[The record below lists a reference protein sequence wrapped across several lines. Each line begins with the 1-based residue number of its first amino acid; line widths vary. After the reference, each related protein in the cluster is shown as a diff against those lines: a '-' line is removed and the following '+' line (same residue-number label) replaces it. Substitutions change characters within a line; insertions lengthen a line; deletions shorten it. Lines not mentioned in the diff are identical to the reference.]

1 MRSLI
6 CPGVNIN
13 NMSLLKKLLL
23 LIFPVALTAC
33 ATPPPK
39 NPENICDIF
48 FENRDWYE
56 ASKEM
61 NARWGTPIHV
71 PMAMMYQESSFKHD
85 AAPPMQYF
93 WFIPIGRASDA
104 YGYAQAKEATWDD
117 YQRESGNS
125 WSDRDDFSDAMD
137 FMGWF
142 TYKTNRLNGISK
154 WDAYHQYLNYH
165 EGWTGYKNKSYN
177 KKAWLLKVSQRV
189 DIRSKN
195 YARQLQS
202 CEKDLGSSWLWRLFF
217 A

>member
-85 AAPPMQYF
+85 AAPPMEYF

-117 YQRESGNS
+117 YQRESGNN

-195 YARQLQS
+195 YARQLQG